1 MRVNA
6 SAGVAKGAG
15 ENPIFLWAR
24 VVGVN
29 GVNPTITHGF
39 GISAVRT
46 NEGIYTF
53 TIDKELKP
61 SAWTVFASYIEN
73 DTANFHEVVVT
84 EMNESAGT
92 FVVRHRFDE
101 NTAYAAPVADDVID
115 FISVMVV
122 GNR

>member
-15 ENPIFLWAR
+15 ENPIILWAR
-24 VVGVN
+24 FIGLN
-29 GVNPTITHGF
+29 GANPTLTHGF
-39 GISAVRT
+39 GLSVVRT
-46 NEGIYTF
+46 NEGIWTV

-61 SAWTVFASYIEN
+61 TQWTPFVNYIEN
-73 DTANFHEVVVT
+73 DTANFHEVCVT

-92 FVVRHRFDE
+92 FVIRHRFDE
-101 NTAYAAPVADDVID
+101 NAAYAAPVADDVID
-115 FISVMVV
+115 GISVMVV